1 VATGE
6 AASVEGE
13 AVEDWVSRLPTIL
26 EGFSPD
32 DVFNMD
38 ETGMFYKLLPDR
50 TLCFRDE
57 KCHGGKRAKD
67 CLTAAVCCNMTGT
80 EKFPLFVI
88 GKSQNPRCFKN
99 VKSLPV
105 TYKAN
110 KRVWMTGELFEEWVV
125 AFDRKMKRQKRKVLL
140 FVDNCPAHTDVDN
153 LSATKLVFLP
163 PNTTSVLQP
172 CDQGII
178 YAFKQQ
184 YRKRLVHHVL
194 HCMEQKCDVI
204 IDVKMAI
211 DFMHAAWN
219 AVSPSAI
226 INCFWKAHFDVSPA
240 PAADAESVDV
250 DDIPLALLTD
260 DEWAAVT
267 DGSVPFDQYVSADDV
282 LLTTET
288 QSVQEIAAT
297 ATCSRDND
305 DDDDNSDDDNIS
317 EADSESDQLG
327 TAPVTVTR
335 AQAITA
341 LDAVRAFSETTPD
354 VPDTV
359 FNAIACVHDFL
370 LNTRTTVTQRTIT
383 NFFAPL

>member
-1 VATGE
+1 VWRNLVLDFRTADGE
-6 AASVEGE
+6 GALSE
-13 AVEDWVSRLPTIL
+13 
-26 EGFSPD
+26 
-32 DVFNMD
+32 
-38 ETGMFYKLLPDR
+38 
-50 TLCFRDE
+50 
-57 KCHGGKRAKD
+57 
-67 CLTAAVCCNMTGT
+67 
-80 EKFPLFVI
+80 
-88 GKSQNPRCFKN
+88 
-99 VKSLPV
+99 
-105 TYKAN
+105 
-110 KRVWMTGELFEEWVV
+110 
-125 AFDRKMKRQKRKVLL
+125 
-140 FVDNCPAHTDVDN
+140 
-153 LSATKLVFLP
+153 LSATKVVFLP

-184 YRKRLVHHVL
+184 YRKRLVRHVL

-226 INCFWKAHFDVSPA
+226 INCFRKANFDVSPA
-240 PAADAESVDV
+240 PAADTESVDV

-260 DEWAAVT
+260 DEWAAVS
-267 DGSVPFDQYVSADDV
+267 DGSVTFDQYVSADDV

-305 DDDDNSDDDNIS
+305 DDNDDNGDDDNVS
-317 EADSESDQLG
+317 EAASESDQLS
-327 TAPVTVTR
+327 TAPATVTR
-335 AQAITA
+335 AETITA
-341 LDAVRAFSETTPD
+341 LDAVRAFNETTPD

-370 LNTRTTVTQRTIT
+370 LNTCATVTQRTVT
-383 NFFAPL
+383 NFFVPRDACNLIAICAA

>member
-1 VATGE
+1 V
-6 AASVEGE
+6 
-13 AVEDWVSRLPTIL
+13 R
-26 EGFSPD
+26 
-32 DVFNMD
+32 
-38 ETGMFYKLLPDR
+38 
-50 TLCFRDE
+50 
-57 KCHGGKRAKD
+57 
-67 CLTAAVCCNMTGT
+67 
-80 EKFPLFVI
+80 
-88 GKSQNPRCFKN
+88 
-99 VKSLPV
+99 
-105 TYKAN
+105 
-110 KRVWMTGELFEEWVV
+110 
-125 AFDRKMKRQKRKVLL
+125 
-140 FVDNCPAHTDVDN
+140 
-153 LSATKLVFLP
+153 
-163 PNTTSVLQP
+163 
-172 CDQGII
+172 
-178 YAFKQQ
+178 
-184 YRKRLVHHVL
+184 HVL

-211 DFMHAAWN
+211 DFTHAAWN

-226 INCFWKAHFDVSPA
+226 INCFRKAHFDVSPA

-260 DEWAAVT
+260 DEWAAVS
-267 DGSVPFDQYVSADDV
+267 DGSVTFDQYVSADDV
-282 LLTTET
+282 LLKTET

-305 DDDDNSDDDNIS
+305 DDNDNSDDDNVS
-317 EADSESDQLG
+317 EADFESDQLS

-370 LNTRTTVTQRTIT
+370 LNTRATVTQRTIT